1 MKIIFSSRN
10 PSKIRQAKLVF
21 AGSKI
26 SIVSLDEAGIEG
38 EGVEDG
44 VTLEQ
49 NAFKKAFYALERS
62 QSWCIAD
69 DTGLFIDALNGRPG
83 IHAVRWAGENAT
95 TDMITAH
102 TLRQLNGVTNRS
114 ATFQTVVVAVSP
126 DEDWYY
132 FKAETKGRILE
143 SPRCANQLKMP
154 YSSIFVPEGTNLVW
168 AQMSLDEE
176 IRISHRGVALRQ
188 AREFLKNKM

>member
-10 PSKIRQAKLVF
+10 PSKIKQAKQVF
-21 AGSKI
+21 DGSKV
-26 SIVSLDEAGIEG
+26 SIFSLDEAGIEG

-62 QSWCIAD
+62 KSWCMAD
-69 DTGLFIDALNGRPG
+69 DTGLYINALNGRPG

-95 TDMITAH
+95 IDMITAY
-102 TLRQLNGVTNRS
+102 TLRQLIGVTDRS
-114 ATFQTVVVAVSP
+114 ATFRTVAAVLSP
-126 DEDWYY
+126 DEDLYY
-132 FKAETKGRILE
+132 FKAETKGWILE
-143 SPRCANQLKMP
+143 SPRCENQPRMP
-154 YSSIFVPEGTNLVW
+154 YSSIFVPEGTDLVW
-168 AQMSLDEE
+168 AEMTEDEE
-176 IRISHRGVALRQ
+176 IKISHHAVALRK